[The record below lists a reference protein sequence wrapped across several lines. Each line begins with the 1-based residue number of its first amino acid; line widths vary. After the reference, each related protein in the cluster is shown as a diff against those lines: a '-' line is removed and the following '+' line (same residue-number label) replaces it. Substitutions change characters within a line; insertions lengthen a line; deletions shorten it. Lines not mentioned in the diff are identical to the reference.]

1 MLRMRKK
8 RVSFKLHRSHRTP
21 QRKPR
26 LLVPIIALLFFVGLG
41 TAVAGGIYYD
51 KYHPSTETNSQS
63 NAKIAAPVE
72 QKQEDVTDIFSG
84 YNKDLYDK
92 DTNTYSFSSSDYNSL
107 FKDTSLTDDGNG
119 LRSGTYT
126 RNGQTWNIYCY
137 SSLNSCSVSTSS
149 GTYGNVNCYNSTNS
163 CSYSDS
169 NGNYANTHCYE
180 YTNSCSTT
188 GSNGYSSNTYCYQ
201 YSNSCSTT
209 DSSGGYS
216 NTYCYQYSNSCTT
229 NNSDGS
235 TTNTYCY
242 SYSNS
247 CSSSTYG
254 GSSSYD
260 SYNSYNSYSNS
271 YDY

>member
-8 RVSFKLHRSHRTP
+8 RVSFKLQSSHSMPRKKRS
-21 QRKPR
+21 
-26 LLVPIIALLFFVGLG
+26 LAVPIITLIFFVGMGL
-41 TAVAGGIYYD
+41 AVGGGMIYD
-51 KYHPSTETNSQS
+51 KYHANTVSNSQS
-63 NAKIAAPVE
+63 TQSNTSAPVE
-72 QKQEDVTDIFSG
+72 QKQEDVSDIFSG
-84 YNKDLYDK
+84 YDKDLYDK
-92 DTNTYSFSSSDYNSL
+92 KTNTYSFSSSDYNSL

-119 LRSGTYT
+119 LRSGTYS

-169 NGNYANTHCYE
+169 NGNYANSYCYE
-180 YTNSCSTT
+180 STNSCSTT

-209 DSSGGYS
+209 DSNGGYS

-260 SYNSYNSYSNS
+260 SGYNSYSNS